1 MRSMHIARVWLI
13 SGSLLALLPVAAH
26 SQADILSDLA
36 DNATDLAFY
45 MTRVGLDKG
54 ALKPE
59 RGSTAGGLGFELA
72 FEIPGAG
79 IPRKRTS
86 KKVASTKKTP
96 ITKLSCEMKFDR
108 GLLEQDEDC
117 ADTTYKIVKRT
128 RPTSTGEYEEEPEI
142 EEFEWSENV
151 VTFEVAIG
159 FSQAGAFVS
168 RRGEHDLRASIRE
181 IPSVSLYGNFDVK
194 GDLAGYFGARTGWVQ
209 LVGGRAYPTTGAP
222 IKFDGSTFQIGGV
235 LGAVV
240 EIFGLNFFGEGGYTL
255 RNVKAIE
262 WDTESSIGTLPR
274 EMNLRGANFAFGV
287 QFQFKDK
294 EEKK

>member
-1 MRSMHIARVWLI
+1 MRSMHVAKVWLI
-13 SGSLLALLPVAAH
+13 CGCLMAVLPAAAH
-26 SQADILSDLA
+26 SQADILSGLV

-45 MTRVGLDKG
+45 ATRVGVDKG
-54 ALKPE
+54 TLKPE
-59 RGSTAGGLGFELA
+59 RGSTAGGLGFELT

-79 IPRKRTS
+79 IPRKRS
-86 KKVASTKKTP
+86 GKKVDSAKQTP
-96 ITKLSCEMKFDR
+96 ITKVNCKIKFER

-128 RPTSTGEYEEEPEI
+128 RPTSTGAYEEEPEI
-142 EEFEWSENV
+142 EKFQWSENV

-159 FSQAGAFVS
+159 FTQAGAFVS
-168 RRGEHDLRASIRE
+168 RQSEHDLRASIRE
-181 IPSVSLYGNFDVK
+181 IPSVSLYGNFDIK

-209 LVGGRAYPTTGAP
+209 LVGGRAYPIDAAP
-222 IKFDGSTFQIGGV
+222 IKFDGSTFQVGGV
-235 LGAVV
+235 LGAVI
-240 EIFGLNFFGEGGYTL
+240 EIYGLNFFGEGGYTF

-262 WDTESSIGTLPR
+262 WDTESPIGTLPR
-274 EMNLRGANFAFGV
+274 AMNLRGANFAFGV